1 MEYGLLLDIICI
13 LSVSAAALFLCN
25 RIRIPAIVGFL
36 LVGILVGPA
45 GLHVVHAVHA
55 VDQMAEIGV
64 VLLMFTIGIE
74 FSFESLLKIKKTLL
88 LGGILQTTTTF
99 ALVAGIML
107 LAGLHAPAAVFVGMI
122 VTLSSTAIVMR
133 SLQNRGEI
141 DTPHGRAALG
151 ILIFQ
156 DLLAIPMMLAVPL
169 LAGSAGLEP
178 QVVIVFVL
186 KAAAFLIAVIVSARW
201 ILPGVLHQI
210 GRTRDPDL
218 FLITVILL
226 GFGIAYAS
234 YSVGLSLALGAF
246 LAGLILSESQYGQ
259 RALGNILPLRD
270 LFLGFFFVSIGMML
284 SPATIIASPGLVFGG
299 TVLLIALKFVIVACT
314 ALLLGLPL
322 RSALICGWALAQVGE
337 FSFVIAIAGLKAE
350 LFLQAHF
357 QIFLGVSIFSMMA
370 TPLLIMLAP
379 RFADIFLKLP
389 LPRRIK
395 FGTYADEPR
404 PQLHDHLVIIGFGLN
419 GLHMAD
425 AAAGAHIPHVIID
438 ANPDTVRLERAA
450 GRRIYYGDAACEPIL
465 VHAGIPDARIAVVA
479 ISDPVGTNRVVEQI
493 RLLNPAIH
501 IIARVRYMV
510 QAERL
515 LALGANE
522 IIPEEYESSIELF
535 TRVLHKYLVP
545 KGTIEDMVARI
556 RADGYQMLRSPN
568 PLQTGL
574 QDLASTL
581 SGMEIR
587 SMRVQHNSKAVERS
601 LAELNLRKEY
611 GITVLAIR
619 GKGHNISLPDGDER
633 FREDDTV
640 VLLGL
645 PELLLFADNIFSPH

>member
-25 RIRIPAIVGFL
+25 RARIPAIVGFL

-45 GLHVVHAVHA
+45 GLHVVHAVHT

-74 FSFESLLKIKKTLL
+74 FSLESLLKIKKTLL
-88 LGGILQTTTTF
+88 LGGIVQTAATF
-99 ALVAGIML
+99 TLVCGSML
-107 LAGLHAPAAVFVGMI
+107 LAGMPAPAAIFAGMI
-122 VTLSSTAIVMR
+122 ITLSSTAIVMR

-141 DTPHGRAALG
+141 DTPHGRTSLG

-169 LAGSAGLEP
+169 LAGSAGLQTQE
-178 QVVIVFVL
+178 VFAFAL
-186 KAAAFLIAVIVSARW
+186 KAAVFLIAVIVSAKW

-218 FLITVILL
+218 FLIIVILL

-234 YSVGLSLALGAF
+234 YSVGLSLAFGAF

-270 LFLGFFFVSIGMML
+270 MFMSFFFVSIGMML

-299 TVLLIALKFVIVACT
+299 TLLLIALKSVIVAGT

-322 RSALICGWALAQVGE
+322 RSALVCGLTLAQVGE
-337 FSFVIAIAGLKAE
+337 FSFVIATAGLKSG
-350 LFLQAHF
+350 LLSPKHF
-357 QIFLGVSIFSMMA
+357 QIFLGASIFSMMA

-379 RFADIFLKLP
+379 RFAEFFLKLP
-389 LPRRIK
+389 LPHHLK
-395 FGTYADEPR
+395 FGSYSDDPK

-419 GLHMAD
+419 GRHMAD
-425 AAAGAHIPHVIID
+425 AALAAHIPHVIID
-438 ANPDTVRLERAA
+438 ANSDTVRQERAA
-450 GRRIYYGDAACEPIL
+450 GRLIYHGDAACEPIL
-465 VHAGIPDARIAVVA
+465 IHAGIPDARVAVVA

-501 IIARVRYMV
+501 IIARVRYIV
-510 QAERL
+510 HAERL
-515 LALGANE
+515 LSLGANE

-545 KGTIEDMVARI
+545 KDTVEDIVAHI
-556 RADGYQMLRSPN
+556 RADGYQMLRSPS
-568 PLQTGL
+568 PVKTGL

-587 SMRVQHNSKAVERS
+587 SMRVQRSSNAVGHS

-611 GITVLAIR
+611 GITVLAISR
-619 GKGHNISLPDGDER
+619 KGGKVTLPDGDER
-633 FREDDTV
+633 FQEGDTV

-645 PELLLFADNIFSPH
+645 PELLLFADNIFDPR

>member
-1 MEYGLLLDIICI
+1 MEYRLLLDIIYI
-13 LSVSAAALFLCN
+13 LAVSAVTLFLCN

-36 LVGILVGPA
+36 LVGLLVGPA
-45 GLHVVHAVHA
+45 GLGAVHDVHAVE
-55 VDQMAEIGV
+55 QLAEIGV

-74 FSFESLLKIKKTLL
+74 FSLESLLKIKKILL
-88 LGGILQTTTTF
+88 LGGMVQTVATF
-99 ALVAGIML
+99 ALVCAAML
-107 LAGLHAPAAVFVGMI
+107 LAGLPAPAAVFVGMV

-133 SLQNRGEI
+133 TLQSRGEI
-141 DTPHGRAALG
+141 DTPHGRTALG

-169 LAGSAGLEP
+169 LAGAADLEP
-178 QVVIVFVL
+178 QAAVVFVL
-186 KAAAFLIAVIVSARW
+186 KAAAFLAAVIVSARW

-246 LAGLILSESQYGQ
+246 LAGLILAESPYGQ

-270 LFLGFFFVSIGMML
+270 MFMSFFFVSIGMML
-284 SPATIIASPGLVFGG
+284 LPATFIDSPGLVFGE
-299 TVLLIALKFVIVACT
+299 TLLLIALKFAIVTAA

-322 RSALICGWALAQVGE
+322 RSALISGLALAQVGE
-337 FSFVIAIAGLKAE
+337 FSFVIASAGMKAGVLPE
-350 LFLQAHF
+350 RHFQLFLGA
-357 QIFLGVSIFSMMA
+357 SIFSMMA
-370 TPLLIMLAP
+370 TPFLIMLAP
-379 RFADIFLKLP
+379 RIADSVLRLP
-389 LPRRIK
+389 LPRRLK
-395 FGTYADEPR
+395 LGAYTDAPR
-404 PQLHDHLVIIGFGLN
+404 PRLRDHLVIIGFGLN
-419 GLHMAD
+419 GRHMAD
-425 AAAGAHIPHVIID
+425 AALAAHIPHVIID
-438 ANPDTVRLERAA
+438 ANPDTVRQEWAA
-450 GRRIYYGDAACEPIL
+450 GRLIYHGDAACEPIL
-465 VHAGIPDARIAVVA
+465 VHAGIPDARVAVVA

-501 IIARVRYMV
+501 IIARVRYIV
-510 QAERL
+510 HAERL

-535 TRVLHKYLVP
+535 TRVLNKYLIP
-545 KGTIEDMVARI
+545 KETVEDMVARI
-556 RADGYQMLRSPN
+556 RADGYQMLRAPSPV
-568 PLQTGL
+568 QAGL
-574 QDLASTL
+574 QDLATTL

-587 SMRVQHNSKAVERS
+587 SMRVQPHSNAVGHS

-611 GITVLAIR
+611 GITVLAINR
-619 GKGHNISLPDGDER
+619 QGSQVPLPDGDER
-633 FREDDTV
+633 FSEGDTV

-645 PELLLFADNIFSPH
+645 PELLLFADNIFTPR

>member
-1 MEYGLLLDIICI
+1 MEYGLLLDIINI

-25 RIRIPAIVGFL
+25 RAHIPAIVGFL

-45 GLHVVHAVHA
+45 GLHIVHAVHE
-55 VDQMAEIGV
+55 VDLLAEIGV

-74 FSFESLLKIKKTLL
+74 FSFESLLKIKKILL
-88 LGGILQTTTTF
+88 LGGIFQTATTF

-107 LAGLHAPAAVFVGMI
+107 FAGLNAPAAVFVGMV

-141 DTPHGRAALG
+141 DTPQGRTALG

-156 DLLAIPMMLAVPL
+156 DLLAIAMMLAVPL
-169 LAGSAGLEP
+169 LAGSADLKLD
-178 QVVIVFVL
+178 IMLAFLL
-186 KAAAFLIAVIVSARW
+186 KAAIFLGGVIVLARW
-201 ILPGVLHQI
+201 VLPGVLHQI

-234 YSVGLSLALGAF
+234 YSIGLSLAFGAF
-246 LAGLILSESQYGQ
+246 LAGLILSSSQYGQ
-259 RALGNILPLRD
+259 RALGNIMPLRD
-270 LFLGFFFVSIGMML
+270 MFMSFFFVSIGMML
-284 SPATIIASPGLVFGG
+284 APTTIMAHPGLVFGG
-299 TVLLIALKFVIVACT
+299 TVALIIVKSILVAGT

-322 RSALICGWALAQVGE
+322 RSALICGLALAQVGE
-337 FSFVIAIAGLKAE
+337 FSFVIATAGLKAG
-350 LFLQAHF
+350 LFLERHF
-357 QIFLGVSIFSMMA
+357 QLFLAASIFSMMA
-370 TPLLIMLAP
+370 TPLLIMIAP
-379 RFADIFLKLP
+379 RFAEIFLKLP
-389 LPRRIK
+389 IPNRLK
-395 FGTYADEPR
+395 FGAYSDEPK

-419 GLHMAD
+419 GRHMAD
-425 AAAGAHIPHVIID
+425 AAAAAHIAHVIID
-438 ANPDTVRLERAA
+438 ANPDTVRLERTA
-450 GRRIYYGDAACEPIL
+450 GRRIYYGDAACEPVL

-479 ISDPVGTNRVVEQI
+479 ISDPLGTNRVVEQI

-501 IIARVRYMV
+501 IIARVKYIGH
-510 QAERL
+510 AERL
-515 LALGANE
+515 LSLGANE

-545 KGTIEDMVARI
+545 KETIEDMVAHI

-568 PLQTGL
+568 PVKTGL

-587 SMRVQHNSKAVERS
+587 SMRVMPSSKAVERS

-619 GKGHNISLPDGDER
+619 GKGRKVSLPDGDER
-633 FREDDTV
+633 FQEDDTV